1 MASNYLLFITKNAP
15 VLNAMTA
22 FTFYISK
29 VKITHQ
35 FSTTTRSS
43 WRETFLIQRVCKAYR
58 VCQLTSTSLIGKK
71 GHFCASNRDSVL
83 SSTLLIW
90 VTHFEL
96 HWVCT
101 SRSWLMP
108 PSLTLTGLHCDDMCS
123 FDDKTKSKKNS
134 LCHPCACSCIRRG
147 KQLGKCCRQM
157 LNAFTAAIHLCLT
170 FLQLNIAYSTHILDM
185 NHCSLSL
192 YDNKVTFVVQYNNL
206 SLECSK
212 KQVVL
217 KCLITMTKKYIY
229 GHLSLCHQ
237 CKRTKDLKP

>member
-1 MASNYLLFITKNAP
+1 MLWQYLLFFFFFK
-15 VLNAMTA
+15 
-22 FTFYISK
+22 K
-29 VKITHQ
+29 VKITHH
-35 FSTTTRSS
+35 FSTTTRPS
-43 WRETFLIQRVCKAYR
+43 WRETFLIQRVCKTELWVMCCYSPFFPLW
-58 VCQLTSTSLIGKK
+58 VHQLTSTSLIGKK

-123 FDDKTKSKKNS
+123 FDDKTKSKENS
-134 LCHPCACSCIRRG
+134 LCYPGACSCIRRV
-147 KQLGKCCRQM
+147 KQLGKCCRRT

-185 NHCSLSL
+185 NYCSLS
-192 YDNKVTFVVQYNNL
+192 
-206 SLECSK
+206 
-212 KQVVL
+212 
-217 KCLITMTKKYIY
+217 
-229 GHLSLCHQ
+229 
-237 CKRTKDLKP
+237 P